1 MKTILTLV
9 LASVLA
15 SAHAA
20 PQESA
25 PAGYSQARGQF
36 FAALAGDTGA
46 RDAAIEAFQK
56 LASGNP
62 GHPLLSTYAGAAIAL
77 KARDALMPWN
87 KMEYAEKGANTIEKA
102 LAQLTAAH
110 DEQLFDGSPE
120 SIVARLVAANTLL
133 ALPDFMNRRAGG
145 KHAIEAAMA
154 SPVFASA
161 GAVVRA
167 GIFAAAAKIAAG
179 EQRGADEVTFLK
191 QALAASPK
199 SPYGTQAASRLKE
212 LGQ

>member
-9 LASVLA
+9 LAATLA

-25 PAGYSQARGQF
+25 PAGYAQARAQF
-36 FAALAGDTGA
+36 FAGLGGDSGA
-46 RDAAIEAFQK
+46 RNAAIEAFQT
-56 LASGNP
+56 LAAGNP
-62 GHPLLSTYAGAAIAL
+62 GHPLLSAYAGAAIAL
-77 KARDALMPWN
+77 KARDAWMPWK

-102 LAQLTAAH
+102 LAQLTVAH
-110 DEQLFDGSPE
+110 DEQLFNGSPE
-120 SIVARLVAANTLL
+120 SVETRLVAANTLL

-154 SPVFASA
+154 SPAFA
-161 GAVVRA
+161 GAGPVIRA
-167 GIFAAAAKIAAG
+167 GVLSAAAKVAAG
-179 EQRGADEVTFLK
+179 EHRSADEITFLK
-191 QALAASPK
+191 QAVALAPQSQ
-199 SPYGTQAASRLKE
+199 YGAMAASRLKE